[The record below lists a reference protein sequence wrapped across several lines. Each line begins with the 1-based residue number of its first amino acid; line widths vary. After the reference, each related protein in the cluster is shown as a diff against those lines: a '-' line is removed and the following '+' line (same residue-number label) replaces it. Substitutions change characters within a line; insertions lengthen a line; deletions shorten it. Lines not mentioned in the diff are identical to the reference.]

1 MVEDVVV
8 GPVDPPDVTSA
19 MEPWR
24 RDDTDDALGY
34 RALLDR
40 FMLFDGFDPTVLP
53 ETTDPE
59 SRS

>member
-1 MVEDVVV
+1 MV
-8 GPVDPPDVTSA
+8 GPVDPPDVTLA